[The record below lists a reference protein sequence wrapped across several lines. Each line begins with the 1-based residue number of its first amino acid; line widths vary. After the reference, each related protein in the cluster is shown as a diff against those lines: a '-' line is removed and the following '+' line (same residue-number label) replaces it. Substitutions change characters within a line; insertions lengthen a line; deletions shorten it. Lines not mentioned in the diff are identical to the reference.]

1 MSNLYNNL
9 EGLIFRY
16 LHRCRNP
23 LLKSLFR
30 WSALQPTYFVTLLWL
45 SGLTVFL
52 SSCTAPPPTP
62 SPPTP
67 PTLAPAVPTDDP
79 NLAVLQLT
87 EVTVSLSPAGATA
100 TVSGQMSD
108 PCLKLQLQ
116 EQTRQGIYLQ
126 VQVVG
131 GRVDNQSCP
140 AAQLQPFR
148 QQIPLDLTGL
158 ADGVYVLTVNE
169 EVSASFTYEQRLMA
183 GIAPNAISISGQ
195 VWHDVCDNQ
204 NGGEGC
210 TDGAVGNGQLD
221 EGESGLALVA
231 LTLGRGPCP
240 SDNQLNELYTE
251 QDGSYLFSNLPA
263 GTYCLSINSES
274 DYNRLLLSPGQWRF
288 PTSAAGQTMAYET
301 ISQNR
306 TELNFGW
313 DYENLPRPEGDLACT
328 DEAFFVEDL
337 SQIRSM
343 TPGTALTQRWKI
355 QNVGTCTWTTEYKL
369 VWASGYLISSRS
381 IELPAVV
388 APGETVELSLAIYAP
403 ESGGNISSGWLL
415 QNPAGRQFGLG
426 VLGNRALSVNFYV
439 PVPATATPE
448 VTPTP
453 EA

>member
-1 MSNLYNNL
+1 MLRFFLSK
-9 EGLIFRY
+9 IF
-16 LHRCRNP
+16 
-23 LLKSLFR
+23 LLCL
-30 WSALQPTYFVTLLWL
+30 A
-45 SGLTVFL
+45 VFL
-52 SSCTAPPPTP
+52 SSCTIASPTATPLPPT
-62 SPPTP
+62 
-67 PTLAPAVPTDDP
+67 PTLAPAVPTADP
-79 NLAVLQLT
+79 NLAVLKLT
-87 EVTVSLSPAGATA
+87 EVNVNLSPAGATA
-100 TVSGQMSD
+100 TISGQMSD

-116 EQTRQGIYLQ
+116 EQTRQGIYLN

-140 AAQLQPFR
+140 AAELQPFR
-148 QQIPLDLTGL
+148 QEIPLDLTGL
-158 ADGVYVLTVNE
+158 ADGVYVLTVND
-169 EVSASFTYEQRLMA
+169 EVNTSFTYEQRLMA
-183 GIAPNAISISGQ
+183 GMAPNAISISGR

-210 TDGAVGNGQLD
+210 TDEAVGNGQLD
-221 EGESGLALVA
+221 EGENGLALVA
-231 LTLGRGPCP
+231 IALGRGPCP
-240 SDNQLNELYTE
+240 SDNQVSELYTE

-263 GTYCLSINSES
+263 GTYCLSINSENS
-274 DYNRLLLSPGQWRF
+274 YNRLLLSPGQWRF
-288 PTSAAGQTMAYET
+288 PMSAAGQTTASET

-306 TELNFGW
+306 TGLNFGW

-328 DEAFFVEDL
+328 DEAFFVADL

-355 QNVGTCTWTTEYKL
+355 QNVGTCTWTTDYKL

-388 APGETVELSLAIYAP
+388 APGETVELSLSIYAP
-403 ESGGNISSGWLL
+403 ENGGNITSGWLL

-426 VLGNRALSVNFYV
+426 VLGQRALSVNFYV